1 MRKIS
6 LFNIWCWENGT
17 AICKRM
23 KLDHHFTPHT
33 KNNSKWITDLNV
45 RLETVKILEENI
57 RNTPFGISLSNVAPD
72 MSPQAKETK
81 AKINKITSNESFCTE
96 KEIINK
102 IKIQSIKWEK
112 VFINNTSENNLIPK
126 IYKELMQLNKKKQ
139 TTNLKMGRGTE

>member
-1 MRKIS
+1 
-6 LFNIWCWENGT
+6 
-17 AICKRM
+17 
-23 KLDHHFTPHT
+23 
-33 KNNSKWITDLNV
+33 
-45 RLETVKILEENI
+45 
-57 RNTPFGISLSNVAPD
+57 

-102 IKIQSIKWEK
+102 IKIQSIKYEK

-126 IYKELMQLNKKKQ
+126 IYKELMQLNNNNKK